1 MKMKLKMIS
10 IMIPLPVR
18 TLAFEIYQIPIKEFI
33 EILLRPLFLGDTKLK
48 WNINKINTYNI
59 DIIKF
64 RDIDTSDYLQSLS
77 QKEIEL
83 INENFPVCMHE
94 IHNEFQKVE
103 YILIKIINISDMD
116 LKFTEYYQETKNLLV
131 RTEEDL
137 EKFEKDAFTEIE
149 KFSSE
154 NDVNVLY
161 LTLLRK

>member
-1 MKMKLKMIS
+1 
-10 IMIPLPVR
+10 
-18 TLAFEIYQIPIKEFI
+18 
-33 EILLRPLFLGDTKLK
+33 
-48 WNINKINTYNI
+48 
-59 DIIKF
+59 
-64 RDIDTSDYLQSLS
+64 
-77 QKEIEL
+77 
-83 INENFPVCMHE
+83 
-94 IHNEFQKVE
+94 
-103 YILIKIINISDMD
+103 MD